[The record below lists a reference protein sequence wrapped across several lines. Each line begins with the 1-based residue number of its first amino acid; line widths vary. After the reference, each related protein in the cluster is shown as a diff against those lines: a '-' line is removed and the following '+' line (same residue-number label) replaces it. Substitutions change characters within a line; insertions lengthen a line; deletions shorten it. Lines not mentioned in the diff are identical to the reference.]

1 VDAPAHAVLQ
11 RDGLFVRDHARVLLF
26 GIFYGSRQASRTIDA
41 RPNPVRYFAFLELGL
56 GFSVAA
62 AGLASYLV
70 PKLFGTLIW
79 GLTAVTAEI
88 LRSRQS
94 RRSW

>member
-1 VDAPAHAVLQ
+1 MAALALEVVWTRLLTLSFSGTVYSFAIMLAS
-11 RDGLFVRDHARVLLF
+11 FLF

-70 PKLFGTLIW
+70 PSFFGTLIW
-79 GLTAVTAEI
+79 V
-88 LRSRQS
+88 
-94 RRSW
+94 